1 MPGLLG
7 TNPPPDD
14 SVASSMTGLM
24 GMLCTSQCTFSF
36 FVIPFPDI
44 GSDNLETCFDI
55 MDAYVV
61 LCLSDAD
68 QFMRVRYIA
77 NVQITYEHLN
87 YNSLPTLSLSLSLIY
102 IIVLC

>member
-1 MPGLLG
+1 
-7 TNPPPDD
+7 
-14 SVASSMTGLM
+14 
-24 GMLCTSQCTFSF
+24 
-36 FVIPFPDI
+36 
-44 GSDNLETCFDI
+44 